1 MGKFFSFGK
10 YNKLYKY
17 IWIAI
22 IFKLIYEYLFSHTFP
37 DQIRFNFLNTK
48 NYPPDILV
56 QLFFNYLGSFFIG
69 ILLFLY
75 EKKGME
81 NVEKKTDKGDQSSIA
96 LQNLFQKTKII
107 HNVSYK
113 KFRFKTIIII
123 SFLSVVVFQ
132 VVMKI
137 FLSNNIDVVVY
148 WVVDL
153 FFLAEINLIM
163 FGVPI
168 YAHKKCA
175 LIFIFVFSSIF
186 KFLST
191 FEILFNDE
199 YELIYKYHVTLI
211 PIVAISYFCVSL
223 LRFYVLTKVKVLF
236 DNEYLPVSLFFT
248 IYNLVGA
255 IILLIGSLI
264 ATNIKCI
271 DIKKFKGINLFCR
284 IAIKNGDKVDYY
296 FDNFSYFF
304 EQLWRKEKSLGEN
317 FLYLILFIIKVI
329 LNGIILFYSMLQVK
343 HLSAEYYQ
351 VYFQILYFIIR
362 FIVLA
367 KYLIDGTELKL
378 HIYSMLS
385 DFGSVV
391 GTMIYLELIELKF
404 FQLDQNIKKNIE
416 MRSLTE
422 YSTDNLYNNEDNDTD
437 IDNNAKDG
445 NTNDGKDNNSFVI
458 YI

>member
-22 IFKLIYEYLFSHTFP
+22 IFKLIYEYLFSETFP
-37 DQIRFNFLNTK
+37 SQFRFNFLNTQ

-56 QLFFNYLGSFFIG
+56 QLFFNYLGSSFLGIFLFI
-69 ILLFLY
+69 Y
-75 EKKGME
+75 ERKQSKNIEKENIRNEYASLVSEHYYKK
-81 NVEKKTDKGDQSSIA
+81 A
-96 LQNLFQKTKII
+96 KII
-107 HNVSYK
+107 HNRDFK
-113 KFRFKTIIII
+113 KFKIRTLIII

-175 LIFIFVFSSIF
+175 IIFILVFSSIF

-191 FEILFNDE
+191 FEILFNDK
-199 YELIYKYHVTLI
+199 YESIYKYHVTLI

-223 LRFYVLTKVKVLF
+223 LRFYILTKIKVLF
-236 DNEYLPVSLFFT
+236 DNEYLPVSLFFL

-264 ATNIKCI
+264 ASDTKCI
-271 DIKKFKGINLFCR
+271 DIKKFDGINLFCR
-284 IAIKNGDKVDYY
+284 IAIKNGDNVDYY
-296 FDNFSYFF
+296 FDHFSYFF
-304 EQLWRKEKSLGEN
+304 EQLWKKDKSFGEN
-317 FLYLILFIIKVI
+317 FLYLILFIIKII

-351 VYFQILYFIIR
+351 VYFQILYFIII
-362 FIVLA
+362 FIGVV
-367 KYLIDGTELKL
+367 KTIIDGGELKL
-378 HIYSMLS
+378 PIYSVLAE
-385 DFGSVV
+385 FGSVV
-391 GTMIYLELIELKF
+391 GTMVYLELIELKF
-404 FQLDQNIKKNIE
+404 FKLDENLKKNIE
-416 MRSLTE
+416 MRSLSE
-422 YSTDNLYNNEDNDTD
+422 YTTDNLYNNDDNDSD
-437 IDNNAKDG
+437 IDNNE
-445 NTNDGKDNNSFVI
+445 NNLNSS
-458 YI
+458 